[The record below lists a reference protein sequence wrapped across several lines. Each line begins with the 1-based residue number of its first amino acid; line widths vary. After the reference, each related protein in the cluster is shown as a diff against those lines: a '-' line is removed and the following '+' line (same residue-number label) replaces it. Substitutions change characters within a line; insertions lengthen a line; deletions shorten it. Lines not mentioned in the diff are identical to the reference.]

1 VRQAGMLHAFVVPL
15 LFSTVG
21 VEAEFNSAGR
31 TGYQPVFLCVSHLV
45 IPSAVEES
53 LAILFL

>member
-1 VRQAGMLHAFVVPL
+1 MLPAFVVPL
-15 LFSTVG
+15 LFRTVG

-31 TGYQPVFLCVSHLV
+31 TDYQPVFLCAFQPV